1 MLKMTL
7 TWDNISRDVIKMLKQ
22 KINFSSIKAE
32 GENEKKFISL
42 LEEKKSV
49 VFDWGQDLLR
59 VENTNVFIQYSD
71 FSERTN
77 TFTLTSADTVFLLRY
92 NGIAVSIVNASTFKS
107 KNELSVFMKEMEEKV
122 SYVRNNY

>member
-7 TWDNISRDVIKMLKQ
+7 TGENISRDVIKMLKQ

-32 GENEKKFISL
+32 GENEKKFFSL

-92 NGIAVSIVNASTFKS
+92 NGIAVFIVNASTFKN
-107 KNELSVFMKEMEEKV
+107 KNELDVFMREMEEKV

>member
-7 TWDNISRDVIKMLKQ
+7 TGENISRDVIKMLKQ

-32 GENEKKFISL
+32 GENEKKFFSL

-59 VENTNVFIQYSD
+59 VENTNVLYNIAIFQK
-71 FSERTN
+71 EP
-77 TFTLTSADTVFLLRY
+77 TLSH
-92 NGIAVSIVNASTFKS
+92 
-107 KNELSVFMKEMEEKV
+107 
-122 SYVRNNY
+122 